1 MFKIN
6 KLVQYLVF
14 LSLLAPSLWLF
25 YPLEIKFQD
34 RDRLLMD
41 GLTFTP
47 YSIGLSA
54 KNFCQIIR
62 DSNDQIPCNSIS
74 IGLERKITGELRFQI
89 NNEVKNAIDSYD
101 SLKKTLV
108 ANIDNNQYKL
118 QLIEILEKRKTDLES
133 LRDQG
138 QRHINRNDENKIWLR
153 TLLIAQG
160 YSYNEYSDRFKLI
173 NYDIA
178 RYVITP
184 DEVKLQ
190 LNHLKRARMMMS
202 N

>member
-14 LSLLAPSLWLF
+14 LSLLAPSFWLF

-74 IGLERKITGELRFQI
+74 SGLERKITEELRFQI

-153 TLLIAQG
+153 TLLIAQALTT
-160 YSYNEYSDRFKLI
+160 NILI
-173 NYDIA
+173 A
-178 RYVITP
+178 
-184 DEVKLQ
+184 
-190 LNHLKRARMMMS
+190 S
-202 N
+202 NL